1 MNELTTID
9 GLQLGILMLILITL
23 FTLILIV
30 FGRQDYRDLQRD
42 HKDLQKEYRDID
54 RKLTEVKDQLEHL
67 EQQTTDYFYRLYKK
81 E

>member
-1 MNELTTID
+1 MNKLTTID
-9 GLQLGILMLILITL
+9 GLQLGILMLIFITL
-23 FTLILIV
+23 FTLILVV

-42 HKDLQKEYRDID
+42 HKDID
-54 RKLTEVKDQLEHL
+54 RKLTEVKKQLEHL